1 MTSRLLR
8 SQPVGL
14 KNNGFV
20 VWSPT
25 TGEKERGR
33 GLSVSFFK
41 GNTSH
46 NGQSCVMLAA
56 TGLI

>member
-33 GLSVSFFK
+33 GLSVSFLK
-41 GNTSH
+41 ETR
-46 NGQSCVMLAA
+46 A
-56 TGLI
+56 TTAKAV